1 MPQSR
6 LSGQQKLGLSVFVV
20 IGLATLVLGLIQIRK
35 NISRPFVRGAEIKFR
50 TPDEIEAEN
59 EAKLKAQ
66 DTDGDSMNDYDELY
80 VFRTSPYLEDSDS
93 DGINDGT
100 EIASNTDP
108 NCPKGRECR
117 MARLEGSGLGGSPS
131 VAAGGAPVVVVPTP
145 AAPTSGEDGAYQIIL
160 ETFGDPTAL
169 TPAIVAT
176 KLDAMSSDELRGFLV
191 KMGIPTKALEKADDA
206 MLRQMLEETMIE
218 VIDEM

>member
-20 IGLATLVLGLIQIRK
+20 IGLTTLILGLVQIRK
-35 NISRPFVRGAEIKFR
+35 NIVRPFVRGAEIKFR
-50 TPDEIEAEN
+50 TPEEIEAES

-66 DTDGDSMNDYDELY
+66 DTDSDGMNDYDELY

-108 NCPKGRECR
+108 NCPKGKECR
-117 MARLEGSGLGGSPS
+117 MAKLEGSGSGGSPNL
-131 VAAGGAPVVVVPTP
+131 AASGAPVVV
-145 AAPTSGEDGAYQIIL
+145 APTSVAPASGDGAYQTIL
-160 ETFGDPTAL
+160 ETFGDPAAL

-191 KMGIPTKALEKADDA
+191 KMGIPIKALEKADDA
-206 MLRQMLEETMIE
+206 MLKQMLEETMIE